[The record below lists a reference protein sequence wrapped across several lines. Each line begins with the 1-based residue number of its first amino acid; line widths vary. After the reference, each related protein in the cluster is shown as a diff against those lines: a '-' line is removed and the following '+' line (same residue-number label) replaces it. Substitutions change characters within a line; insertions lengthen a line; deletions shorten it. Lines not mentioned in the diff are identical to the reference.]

1 MADDT
6 DVNHMRQCQSGASGR
21 YVYLYLQYGFG
32 AMYTNEFEVYG
43 SPTGSCMYLLF
54 FLCAT
59 FMVYLKVMDRVIL
72 VDHFVN
78 RIVDV
83 MSVLF
88 SPVLS
93 LLYRPRHWCL
103 ITCTVKKK

>member
-1 MADDT
+1 M
-6 DVNHMRQCQSGASGR
+6 
-21 YVYLYLQYGFG
+21 YVSL
-32 AMYTNEFEVYG
+32 V
-43 SPTGSCMYLLF
+43 

-88 SPVLS
+88 SPSFLVIALS
-93 LLYRPRHWCL
+93 TKTLVFNHMYCQEKMIYSTGYGFMFLE
-103 ITCTVKKK
+103 IN